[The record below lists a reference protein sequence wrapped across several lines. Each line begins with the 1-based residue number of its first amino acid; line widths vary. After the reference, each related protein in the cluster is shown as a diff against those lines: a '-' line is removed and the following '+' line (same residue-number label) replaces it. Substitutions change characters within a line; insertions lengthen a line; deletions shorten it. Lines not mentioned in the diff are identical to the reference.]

1 MLIRTFVLCATLLAT
16 GCIAVPVGPD
26 YYGDGYYSGGGY
38 APSYYSGTVVY
49 RDERP
54 RRYYYQERDRH
65 HGSHRYDG
73 KRRHDHD
80 DRDRRD
86 RHGRAWD

>member
-1 MLIRTFVLCATLLAT
+1 MLIRTFALCASLLAT

-26 YYGDGYYSGGGY
+26 YYGDGYYRGGY

-49 RDERP
+49 RDEQP
-54 RRYYYQERDRH
+54 RRYYYHERDRH
-65 HGSHRYDG
+65 HRSHRYE
-73 KRRHDHD
+73 D